1 MFLLPDKIPMILDK
15 TIIIHSDKKYKPE
28 SLNPLV

>member
-1 MFLLPDKIPMILDK
+1 MFLLWDKIPMILGK

-28 SLNPLV
+28 SLNPLI